1 MGRQPE
7 SAAEV
12 RLTRRRFLM
21 AGGVGAAGVVAAV
34 MGRGTMV
41 APAEAAPVAPEAEAA
56 TGGYHET
63 EHIRKYYRCA
73 RYW

>member
-1 MGRQPE
+1 MDSQRGA
-7 SAAEV
+7 SAEV
-12 RLTRRRFLM
+12 SLARRRFLM

-34 MGRGTMV
+34 MGRGKMV
-41 APAEAAPVAPEAEAA
+41 VPAEAAPVAPEAEVA